1 MWSDLF
7 LLRWWSSFRCSDTAA
22 LWSTGFQI
30 FQPYFRGFF
39 IFIFDTLL
47 HLYIFVF
54 FLHMTPALYFK
65 RKGRRVSRLEELV
78 TFHHL
83 RRKKKVLA
91 KWHLELSA
99 EQRKHFGRGKLSAS
113 WSTPQYF
120 IFLTLFLHCFAV
132 NDGIL
137 QLWRSILSC
146 CLSTELEDATSLPF
160 PTTMLAM

>member
-1 MWSDLF
+1 MVVLIS
-7 LLRWWSSFRCSDTAA
+7 LLGYCCTVIHRVSNFPTLLQR
-22 LWSTGFQI
+22 
-30 FQPYFRGFF
+30 
-39 IFIFDTLL
+39 LL
-47 HLYIFVF
+47 HLHLWYTLTFIHLRF